1 MIRKNAAGLFET
13 SNDAAF
19 DLIFSVLSDLQQ
31 LNGYACRKLTSDFY
45 CLVSPKNHPCV
56 ANAEIDFG
64 KLATEPFAALSKSAG
79 GYMYGQMQQICR
91 ELGFSPRIVA
101 EYSAL
106 EDVVFSVECG
116 QALAIL
122 PYHVREYMCTDLA
135 FVPLTGSNLNID
147 IGVAWRRELE
157 NPAVRWLLDLIQYY
171 LIEQPELF

>member
-1 MIRKNAAGLFET
+1 
-13 SNDAAF
+13 
-19 DLIFSVLSDLQQ
+19 
-31 LNGYACRKLTSDFY
+31 
-45 CLVSPKNHPCV
+45 
-56 ANAEIDFG
+56 
-64 KLATEPFAALSKSAG
+64 
-79 GYMYGQMQQICR
+79 MYGQMQQIFR

-147 IGVAWRRELE
+147 IGVAWRRESE
-157 NPAVRWLLDLIQYY
+157 NPAVHWLLDLIQHY
-171 LIEQPELF
+171 LVEQPELF